1 MDPCSRSGAGSAGPS
16 ARTERPEVSKRKMS
30 LAGLPFDSI
39 ENALSARSPTLTRV
53 RLPQTTYT
61 PNVGLRKVAPI
72 CAPMLISLIW
82 SFISFTERRAG
93 GVRRALIQ
101 SSLVTPG
108 SIYVTSH
115 NSWQARGSDAH
126 VRSCLPARVT
136 STANPLRRL
145 GLQAPFRPRK
155 LGCCIKLTT
164 RASINGGGFLLGF
177 AILDSQQSSD
187 ETAVWLTCRDGSRV
201 GHTNAVVI
209 GRDDEHHDYKVWSLT
224 AGRAVVL
231 TAGTTP
237 PLAFQ
242 HTLSLDAFDGLVR
255 ETSDHQ
261 KSIAAAV
268 ADYARRGKNPNL
280 VIPTFA
286 KAPQLAMDS
295 RDQPAYRALSVAN
308 YVASVW
314 AAWLGADEQRLR
326 RSVDPRTGETP
337 WIMPE
342 ELGSTVLAEFPQGF
356 AQLVHAE
363 PVTKCLIT

>member
-1 MDPCSRSGAGSAGPS
+1 M
-16 ARTERPEVSKRKMS
+16 
-30 LAGLPFDSI
+30 
-39 ENALSARSPTLTRV
+39 
-53 RLPQTTYT
+53 TTH
-61 PNVGLRKVAPI
+61 AI
-72 CAPMLISLIW
+72 D
-82 SFISFTERRAG
+82 
-93 GVRRALIQ
+93 
-101 SSLVTPG
+101 
-108 SIYVTSH
+108 H
-115 NSWQARGSDAH
+115 
-126 VRSCLPARVT
+126 
-136 STANPLRRL
+136 
-145 GLQAPFRPRK
+145 
-155 LGCCIKLTT
+155 
-164 RASINGGGFLLGF
+164 GGGFLLGF
-177 AILDSQQSSD
+177 AILDSQRSSD

-209 GRDDEHHDYKVWSLT
+209 RRDDEHHDYKVWSLT

-286 KAPQLAMDS
+286 KAPQLAMNS

-308 YVASVW
+308 YVAGVW

-342 ELGSTVLAEFPQGF
+342 ELGRTVLAEFPQGF

>member
-1 MDPCSRSGAGSAGPS
+1 M
-16 ARTERPEVSKRKMS
+16 SKRKIS

-39 ENALSARSPTLTRV
+39 EYELSARSPTLTRV
-53 RLPQTTYT
+53 RFPQTVYT
-61 PNVGLRKVAPI
+61 PNVGLRKVAPM
-72 CAPMLISLIW
+72 CAPILISLIW
-82 SFISFTERRAG
+82 SFISFTERRTG
-93 GVRRALIQ
+93 GVRRALLQ

-108 SIYVTSH
+108 SVYGTSH
-115 NSWQARGSDAH
+115 DSWQARGSG
-126 VRSCLPARVT
+126 SCVQLW
-136 STANPLRRL
+136 
-145 GLQAPFRPRK
+145 
-155 LGCCIKLTT
+155 LTT
-164 RASINGGGFLLGF
+164 RATFRLNAFTPALTIQKVRISPTDVMLLPYIGDARLSISGGGFLLGF
-177 AILDSQQSSD
+177 AILDSQPSSD
-187 ETAVWLTCRDGSRV
+187 ETAVWLTCREGSRV

-209 GRDDEHHDYKVWSLT
+209 RRDDEHHDYKVWSLT

-286 KAPQLAMDS
+286 KAPRLAMDS